1 MEQVSEQLI
10 DEIRKRAQDLDR
22 LRYGEVNL
30 KVQDG
35 KVVWG
40 EIKTTW
46 RADSNLRGWQWW
58 KV

>member
-1 MEQVSEQLI
+1 MA
-10 DEIRKRAQDLDR
+10 EIRKQASEIDKLKH
-22 LRYGEVNL
+22 GEVIL

-46 RADSNLRGWQWW
+46 KADSNKREARA
-58 KV
+58 